1 MSIADTPAAAAD
13 EVLDLASKVRSYI
26 AHAKQVA
33 ADGLTIAEF
42 GELLFRLM
50 SIAVEAADGIP
61 VSGEERKQWVL
72 SAVGALFDELV
83 DYAIPLPVKPFWL
96 LFKPGFRSLL
106 LKLTSGAI
114 EVILPLIRGG
124 Q

>member
-1 MSIADTPAAAAD
+1 MSISDTPAAAAD

-33 ADGLTIAEF
+33 ADGLTVAEF

-50 SIAVEAADGIP
+50 SITVEVADGIP
-61 VSGEERKQWVL
+61 VSGEERKKWVL
-72 SAVGALFDELV
+72 SAVGALFDELA
-83 DYAIPLPVKPFWL
+83 DYVVPLPIKPLWL
-96 LFKPGFRSLL
+96 LFKPGFRALV
-106 LKLTSGAI
+106 LKLASGAI
-114 EVILPLIRGG
+114 EAVLPLIRGG

>member
-1 MSIADTPAAAAD
+1 MSISDTPAAAAD

-33 ADGLTIAEF
+33 ADGLTVSEF

-50 SIAVEAADGIP
+50 SITVEVADGIP
-61 VSGEERKQWVL
+61 VSGAERKLWVL
-72 SAVGALFDELV
+72 NAIGALFDELA
-83 DYAIPLPVKPFWL
+83 DYAVPLPLKPFWL
-96 LFKPGFRSLL
+96 LFKPGFRALV
-106 LKLTSGAI
+106 LKLSSGAI
-114 EVILPLIRGG
+114 EAVLPLIRGG

>member
-61 VSGEERKQWVL
+61 VPGEERKQWVL
-72 SAVGALFDELV
+72 NAVGALFDELV

-114 EVILPLIRGG
+114 EVVLPLIRGG